1 MRNPAVSLLQAFV
14 RRPGAPAL
22 LVLALGCAGQ
32 LVPPAL
38 AQPTVV
44 VRGSLERS
52 VKAAFLYKFLGY
64 TEFPASAFSDPAA
77 PVVLG
82 VMNSA
87 PMASE
92 LTRIVTGRTVNN
104 RPIVVRSMKEGD
116 AMAGVHLLFI
126 AGADSARVVRS
137 VSAARPQPLLV
148 VTESADGLQ
157 EGSVINFKII
167 DERVRFD
174 VSLDAAGRNS
184 VKLSSRLLMVAHQVH
199 QGAD

>member
-1 MRNPAVSLLQAFV
+1 MRNTAVDMLQTS
-14 RRPGAPAL
+14 RRRTAPAL
-22 LVLALGCAGQ
+22 LAFALACAAHVLPA
-32 LVPPAL
+32 AL

-64 TEFPASAFSDPAA
+64 TEFPASAFADPAA

-82 VMNSA
+82 VMNSE

-116 AMAGVHLLFI
+116 ATAGIHLLFI
-126 AGADSARVVRS
+126 AGTDSARIVRGVV
-137 VSAARPQPLLV
+137 AGGHQPLLV
-148 VTESADGLQ
+148 VTESDRGLE

-167 DERVRFD
+167 DERVRFE
-174 VSLDAAGRNS
+174 VSLDAADRNS
-184 VKLSSRLLMVAHQVH
+184 VKLSSRLLTVAYQVH
-199 QGAD
+199 KGAD